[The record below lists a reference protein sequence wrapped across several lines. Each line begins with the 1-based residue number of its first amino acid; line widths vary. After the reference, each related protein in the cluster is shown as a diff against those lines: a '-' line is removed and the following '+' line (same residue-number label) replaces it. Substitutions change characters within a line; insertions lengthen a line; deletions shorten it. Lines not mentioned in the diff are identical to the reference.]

1 MSDRVET
8 TTPSSS
14 DSESGSAELTAVV
27 DDLLNQL
34 STKFQGISKELLDK
48 SECRSAYFFRT
59 PLPQLSSIE
68 GIQFELGLWD
78 FHGMPFISC
87 LLLHHST
94 IIAFNFV
101 KEQWT
106 SFPPAP

>member
-48 SECRSAYFFRT
+48 MDDMSRRLDALE
-59 PLPQLSSIE
+59 
-68 GIQFELGLWD
+68 
-78 FHGMPFISC
+78 
-87 LLLHHST
+87 ST
-94 IIAFNFV
+94 IQGGGPSEGSKSESDNG
-101 KEQWT
+101 
-106 SFPPAP
+106 S